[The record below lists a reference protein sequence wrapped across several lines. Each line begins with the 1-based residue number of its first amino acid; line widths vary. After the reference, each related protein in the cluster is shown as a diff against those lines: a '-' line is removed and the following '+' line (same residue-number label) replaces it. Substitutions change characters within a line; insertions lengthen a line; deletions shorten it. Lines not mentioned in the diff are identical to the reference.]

1 MMNYNFENMKSDEL
15 EKISGGSVVGAF
27 ALAWGVTK
35 AVGIIGGTAV
45 SVYVAGKSVKAIGDW
60 GLSRLR

>member
-1 MMNYNFENMKSDEL
+1 MNYNFENMKSDEL
-15 EKISGGSVVGAF
+15 EKISGGSVVGAL

-35 AVGIIGGTAV
+35 ALGSIGGTAV

>member
-1 MMNYNFENMKSDEL
+1 MKSDEL
-15 EKISGGSVVGAF
+15 EKISGGSVVGAL